1 MKRLFV
7 LCSHFRT
14 PHTVRQFGASYKS
27 KKIKI
32 TVFSI
37 LPLLNPKV
45 FKSFYNKKN
54 NITIKNKNFIDIKSY
69 FELFKILNKCSHQS
83 YFYNA
88 AISSLTSHL
97 IEFFLIKFKNFKK
110 IQIIGEISPT
120 TKNKFLKE
128 ILYLYKMD
136 KISLIKKIYSFLLY
150 KIKISLLSLLRINKS
165 TLIFLDNKKY
175 YEIFK
180 NKNNLNIHKFDNE
193 NYSNY
198 LKSKKKRKREKK
210 KYIVFLDQ
218 DLENNFDKSLTNQ
231 KGAKFYSEL
240 YWKKINFFFSEL
252 EKQFKYKY
260 KIVIAAHHRRPKGNF
275 PIKRKFIHNN
285 TGELVKD
292 SFLLLAHHSLSIN
305 YGIFYNKPILLLNTS
320 LFNQDT
326 FTRKNSIALLKKRLG
341 LEVINIDNK
350 VAFNKKILEKIF
362 LVDKKKYITYFNR
375 YLGFSFNQSKG
386 EKWAVI
392 SKVLAKH

>member
-1 MKRLFV
+1 M
-7 LCSHFRT
+7 
-14 PHTVRQFGASYKS
+14 
-27 KKIKI
+27 
-32 TVFSI
+32 
-37 LPLLNPKV
+37 
-45 FKSFYNKKN
+45 
-54 NITIKNKNFIDIKSY
+54 
-69 FELFKILNKCSHQS
+69 NKCTHQS

-88 AISSLTSHL
+88 AISSFTSYL

-120 TKNKFLKE
+120 VKHEFLKE
-128 ILYLYKMD
+128 ISYLYKLD
-136 KISLIKKIYSFLLY
+136 KITLVRKIYSFFLY
-150 KIKISLLSLLRINKS
+150 KIKISILNLLRINKS

-198 LKSKKKRKREKK
+198 LKFKRKRNREKK

-218 DLENNFDKSLTNQ
+218 YLEHNFDKSLTRQ
-231 KGAKFYSEL
+231 KSTKFHSEL

-285 TGELVKD
+285 TGKLVKD
-292 SFLLLAHHSLSIN
+292 SFLVLAHHSLSIN
-305 YGIFYNKPILLLNTS
+305 YGIFYNKPILLLHTS

-326 FTRKNSIALLKKRLG
+326 FARKNYIALLKKKLG

-375 YLGFSFNQSKG
+375 YLGFNFNETKG
-386 EKWAVI
+386 QKWDVI
-392 SKVLAKH
+392 SEVLAKNK